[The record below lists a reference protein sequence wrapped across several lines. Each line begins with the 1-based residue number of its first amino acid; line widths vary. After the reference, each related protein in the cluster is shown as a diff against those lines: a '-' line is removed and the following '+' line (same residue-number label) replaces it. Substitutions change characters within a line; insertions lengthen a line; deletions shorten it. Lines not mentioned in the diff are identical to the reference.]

1 MVIFYTMLVV
11 TVISL
16 WIVIYNL
23 GEVDFFL
30 IDWEKEKEV
39 GKFDVNKK
47 KKEVSVWRRV
57 LLVNELYK
65 IAVRKRV
72 DIKFV
77 TLLAL
82 LFLAGLEWINLS
94 YSLPFTDPLT
104 PLSATTKTS
113 NVVLSY
119 FIITFVVF
127 IIAVVKL
134 GT

>member
-1 MVIFYTMLVV
+1 MLVV